1 MNRTPQL
8 LAQRQ
13 RENRQAA
20 EAANV
25 LEVLRADLEEFAPNQ
40 QYEAIGY
47 NELNDLVDLF
57 LADHQLARKYMT
69 DDMEQKLVILSQVGF
84 K

>member
-20 EAANV
+20 EAADV